1 MTEEKADEYIKQYG
15 DSLPMWK
22 VKSFSREDEFHIV
35 YNRKGFWSCS
45 CEFKMH
51 HPTKVCDHERLVR
64 HKRMK
69 YHGRKV
75 EAKIKKEKEQK
86 MVKKLERTRY
96 ILDRRLRY
104 ITCRISEVPKGQY
117 YYLRYMQETKILI
130 RDLKSIDKDIQKL
143 KRPAIKYSRSWLE
156 RRCPS
161 ETKNII
167 SENA

>member
-1 MTEEKADEYIKQYG
+1 MRGAQADEYIKTYG

-51 HPTKVCDHERLVR
+51 HPTKVCDHERRAR

-75 EAKIKKEKEQK
+75 AQKIKKEKDKK
-86 MVKKLERTRY
+86 MVKKLEKTRY

-104 ITCRISEVPKGQY
+104 ITCRFSEVPKGGY
-117 YYLRYMQETKILI
+117 YDLRYNQEVKILL
-130 RDLKSIDKDIQKL
+130 RDLNSIDKNIKKIGGDL
-143 KRPAIKYSRSWLE
+143 HDSKR
-156 RRCPS
+156 
-161 ETKNII
+161 KNT
-167 SENA
+167 